1 MIFSIQHYIED
12 YFQRRNLSDIDQYA
26 VRVANTFVDHLDEPN
41 NKRLLKSLRRIRTFF
56 YQNNEQLYRT
66 EFELILAGQLRAR
79 YKKKTK
85 SMTFP
90 VA

>member
-41 NKRLLKSLRRIRTFF
+41 NKRLLKSLRRIRTVF
-56 YQNNEQLYRT
+56 YQNNEQLDRT